1 MTQTR
6 LRQLTGILFIT
17 GAVLINVPYT
27 LLIMNFEYPD
37 ILREP
42 AGDILTQFHA
52 GGTSLIFT
60 WLAFA
65 WIGIPIILAIL
76 IYPRA
81 VGVKRLRLA
90 GHRHSHRRHRL
101 VWCKSLDLLRWVFV
115 VPVLANIYVDPT
127 ASAAAREAAVIAFQT
142 IHQYGGVIF
151 GEHLGQLFSIAWT
164 LTLCAAAWQLRL
176 FSRWLAGFGVVSA
189 LIYLLAQTE
198 LFATVIPG
206 FPVVAEAGLVGSI
219 LWILWIIGVG
229 FSLLR
234 PQPETAVST
243 QLSTAHLS

>member
-1 MTQTR
+1 MTQSR

-17 GAVLINVPYT
+17 GAVLINVPYS
-27 LLIMNFEYPD
+27 LLIMNFNYPA

-52 GGTSLIFT
+52 GDTSLIFT

-65 WIGIPIILAIL
+65 WISVPLLFGIL

-81 VGVKRLRLA
+81 VGVKDSALLDVA
-90 GHRHSHRRHRL
+90 TATGVIAFL
-101 VWCKSLDLLRWVFV
+101 VQAIGLLRWVFV
-115 VPVLANIYVDPT
+115 VPVLANIYVDPAASET
-127 ASAAAREAAVIAFQT
+127 AKEAAIIAFQT

-176 FSRWLAGFGVVSA
+176 FPRWLAGFGVVSA

-206 FPVVAEAGLVGSI
+206 FPVVAEAGLVGSL

-229 FSLLR
+229 VSLLR
-234 PQPETAVST
+234 KQEETAVST
-243 QLSTAHLS
+243 QLSTAQLS

>member
-1 MTQTR
+1 MTNSR
-6 LRQLTGILFIT
+6 LRQFTGILFIA
-17 GAVLINVPYT
+17 GAVFINVPYT
-27 LLIMNFEYPD
+27 LLIMNFNYPD

-65 WIGIPIILAIL
+65 WIGIPIIVGIL

-81 VGVKRLRLA
+81 VGVKNAALLDIATVTGVTA
-90 GHRHSHRRHRL
+90 GL
-101 VWCKSLDLLRWVFV
+101 VQMIGLLRWVFV
-115 VPVLANIYVDPT
+115 VPVLANIYIDPA
-127 ASAAAREAAVIAFQT
+127 ASEAAQEAAVIAFQT

-151 GEHLGQLFSIAWT
+151 GEHLGQLFSITWT

-176 FSRWLAGFGVVSA
+176 FPRWLAGFGVVSA
-189 LIYLLAQTE
+189 LVYLLTQTE

-206 FPVVAEAGLVGSI
+206 FPVVAGAGLVGSL

-229 FSLLR
+229 VSLLR
-234 PQPETAVST
+234 PQAKTAVST
-243 QLSTAHLS
+243 PLSTVHLS